1 MKNKHNSTGR
11 IDWRGKRV
19 TSALETTG
27 RIDEGKVARANA
39 TLRPRPIEKQ
49 SLKLIAEP
57 KPYKETPKEKW
68 NKGIDDS

>member
-39 TLRPRPIEKQ
+39 TLRPRPYRKTE
-49 SLKLIAEP
+49 LE
-57 KPYKETPKEKW
+57 
-68 NKGIDDS
+68 IDCRT